1 MRKTVF
7 TIIIAML
14 GLIAQAQYVGSLG
27 NKPAKLGKRIP
38 LDRSFME
45 CVYSYKV
52 HDPIDGRTREEFKI
66 LEIGNNYSQYSSY
79 GAYQVDSIIKLH
91 YPDGLTKNE
100 YYYLRQGRNPT
111 LESVVK
117 NLGQKVINVYDY
129 VFIDDYEYCEDFP
142 TISWKLEPGTLTICG
157 QVCHKATAR
166 FRGRNWTAW
175 YSDIPQ
181 NNGPWKFCNLPGLIL
196 KVEDDKKEQIFEAIQ
211 IRNSDKEF
219 GLIKLKREK
228 TTREKYN
235 KALADYKTTP
245 RSFLMGN
252 SNIPL
257 PTDANGKVDMPND
270 RLFFNPIELE

>member
-1 MRKTVF
+1 MRISIS
-7 TIIIAML
+7 IIF
-14 GLIAQAQYVGSLG
+14 GLLCLAAQAQAYSGLEG
-27 NKPAKLGKRIP
+27 NKPIRISKKIP
-38 LDRSFME
+38 LDKSFME
-45 CVYSYKV
+45 CVYSHKV

-66 LEIGNNYSQYSSY
+66 LEIGNKYSQYSCY
-79 GAYQVDSIIKLH
+79 GYYRVDSVVERY

-100 YYYLRQGRNPT
+100 YHSLCVKYNPT
-111 LESVVK
+111 PGSVVK
-117 NLGQKVINVYDY
+117 DLIQREINIYDKVFMDE
-129 VFIDDYEYCEDFP
+129 YEYSEDYP
-142 TISWKLEPGTLTICG
+142 DIPWKLESGTLNVCG
-157 QVCHKATAR
+157 QICHKATAR

-211 IRNSDKEF
+211 VRNSDHDF
-219 GLIKLKREK
+219 GLKKRRREK